1 MSPGVTTTLRGAP
14 EVATPRLVAF
24 TTGSFYVAGG
34 TAAALTT
41 IGSWPHP
48 GVRGSAILV
57 LAALAVAAG
66 SLLLVRGRRFP
77 RWAFH
82 VVVGQ
87 ATFMLGAGVVLSADD
102 AAALGVAGVFAFCAV
117 DNLYFFARREAV
129 LHTALLL
136 AVVAGSLAW
145 RGIDP
150 GVVAALMLVQVALV
164 VVIGRLVQRAAH
176 GTRDSLTE
184 LLNRR
189 GFDERFEEAV
199 AAAHRGGS
207 DLSVALLDLDHFKDV
222 NDSGGHAAGD
232 ALLVSLAETLNRTL
246 AGCAPSSTVLARQ
259 GGDEFAVVTP
269 GLDLDAA
276 VAVAEALRRAAA
288 PTGLSVGVA
297 QLAPRE
303 DAGALLR
310 RADTALYE
318 AKAAGRSR
326 VATAATCDAG
336 LLEDFRAALDHGG
349 LQVAL
354 QPIVVPGTGETI
366 GVEALARWNHPE
378 RGPVSPAEFI
388 PLAEA
393 NGLVK
398 ELDLAIAR
406 LACADSVRLRRA
418 LGRDVLLTVNAS
430 GRHLVDP
437 DFVQDLLQVL
447 ADTGWAARDL
457 VVEVTE
463 STLEAASAAARD
475 TLEELRA
482 IGVRVAIDDFG
493 TGYSAFSQ
501 LDAIPADFL
510 KLDKDFTSQLT
521 ASGRRRAVLGGL
533 LRMSEELGLAV
544 IAEGVET
551 PEQRQALVALGC
563 PLAQGYFFHRP
574 LPVEDLLRALSA
586 ETPPAGA
593 PAGALSGT

>member
-1 MSPGVTTTLRGAP
+1 MPPRVTTLPRGVP

-34 TAAALTT
+34 IAAALTT

-48 GVRGSAILV
+48 GARGIAIL
-57 LAALAVAAG
+57 ALATTAVVAG
-66 SLLLVRGRRFP
+66 SLLLGWGRLLP
-77 RWAFH
+77 RWTFH

-87 ATFMLGAGVVLSADD
+87 ATLMLGSGVVLSADD
-102 AAALGVAGVFAFCAV
+102 TAALGVAGVFAFCAV
-117 DNLYFFARREAV
+117 DNLYFFARRAAV
-129 LHTALLL
+129 AHTALLL
-136 AVVAGSLAW
+136 AAVAGSLFW

-164 VVIGRLVQRAAH
+164 VVIGRLVARAAH

-199 AAAHRGGS
+199 ASAHRSGS
-207 DLSVALLDLDHFKDV
+207 DLSVALLDLDHFKHV

-232 ALLVSLAETLNRTL
+232 ALLVSLADALTRAL
-246 AGCAPSSTVLARQ
+246 AGCAPTGTVLARQ

-269 GLDLDAA
+269 GLDLAAA
-276 VAVAEALRRAAA
+276 VAVAEALRDAAA

-297 QLAPRE
+297 QLGPRE

-318 AKAAGRSR
+318 AKNAGRSR
-326 VATAATCDAG
+326 VATADTGDPA
-336 LLEDFRAALDHGG
+336 LLEDFRAALVSGG
-349 LQVAL
+349 LEVAL
-354 QPIVVPGTGETI
+354 QPIVVPGTGETV
-366 GVEALARWNHPE
+366 GVEALARWNHPA

-393 NGLVK
+393 HGLVK
-398 ELDLAIAR
+398 ELDLVVAR

-418 LGRDVLLTVNAS
+418 LGRDLVLTINAS

-447 ADTGWAARDL
+447 ADTGWRARDL

-463 STLEAASAAARD
+463 STVEAASTAARD

-501 LDAIPADFL
+501 LDALPADFL

-551 PEQRQALVALGC
+551 PEQERALVALGC
-563 PLAQGYFFHRP
+563 PLAQGYLFHRP
-574 LPVEDLLRALSA
+574 LPVADLVRALTSA
-586 ETPPAGA
+586 DAGQ
-593 PAGALSGT
+593 PVR

>member
-1 MSPGVTTTLRGAP
+1 MPRGVP
-14 EVATPRLVAF
+14 EVATPRLMAY
-24 TTGSFYVAGG
+24 TTGSFYIAGG
-34 TAAALTT
+34 TAVALTT
-41 IGSWPHP
+41 ARTWPHP
-48 GVRGSAILV
+48 GGRVTAVLV
-57 LAALAVAAG
+57 LAAIAVAFG
-66 SLLLVRGRRFP
+66 GLLLARGRRLP
-77 RWAFH
+77 RGAFH

-87 ATFMLGAGVVLSADD
+87 ATGMVGAAVVLSEDD
-102 AAALGVAGVFAFCAV
+102 TAALGVAGVFAFCAV
-117 DNLYFFARREAV
+117 DNLYFFSRRDAV
-129 LHTALLL
+129 VHTGLLL
-136 AVVAGSLAW
+136 ALVSGSLFW
-145 RGIDP
+145 RGIEP
-150 GVVAALMLVQVALV
+150 GVVVALMLVQVAVV

-199 AAAHRGGS
+199 AAAHRTGA

-232 ALLVSLAETLNRTL
+232 ALLVSLADALSGAL
-246 AGCAPSSTVLARQ
+246 AGTAPPGTVLARQ

-269 GLDLDAA
+269 GLDLVAA
-276 VAVAEALRRAAA
+276 VAVAEALRRAVA
-288 PTGLSVGVA
+288 PTGLSIGVA
-297 QLAPRE
+297 QLGPRE

-326 VATAATCDAG
+326 VATATTCDAV
-336 LLEDFRAALDHGG
+336 LLEDFREALASGG
-349 LQVAL
+349 LRVAL
-354 QPIVVPGTGETI
+354 QPIVDPGTGTTI
-366 GVEALARWNHPE
+366 GVEALARWTHPT
-378 RGPVSPAEFI
+378 RGPVSPVEFI

-398 ELDLAIAR
+398 ELDLAITR
-406 LACADSVRLRRA
+406 LACADSVRLRRT
-418 LGRDVLLTVNAS
+418 LGRDLLLTVNAS

-447 ADTGWAARDL
+447 ADTGWLARDL

-463 STLEAASAAARD
+463 STVEAASSATRD

-501 LDAIPADFL
+501 LDALPADFL

-521 ASGRRRAVLGGL
+521 ASVRRRAVLGGL

-551 PEQRQALVALGC
+551 AEQQQALVALGC
-563 PLAQGYFFHRP
+563 PLAQGYLFHRP
-574 LPVEDLLRALSA
+574 LPVADLLAALAA
-586 ETPPAGA
+586 ETADRGVPA
-593 PAGALSGT
+593 P